1 MQGEDNEEYNK
12 DIIQPNTTDQIQLVS
27 MQGKD
32 NANIPRMQT
41 YQATKCN
48 WPDCWKDE
56 NNEQYK
62 HAKQNH

>member
-48 WPDCWKDE
+48 
-56 NNEQYK
+56 
-62 HAKQNH
+62 